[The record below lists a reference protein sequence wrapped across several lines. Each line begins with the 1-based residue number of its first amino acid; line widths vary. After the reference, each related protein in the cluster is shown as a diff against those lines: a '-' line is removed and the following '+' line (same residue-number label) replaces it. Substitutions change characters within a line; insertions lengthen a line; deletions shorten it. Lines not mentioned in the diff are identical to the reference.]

1 MALIR
6 QKKTILGDLLGGV
19 SAAII
24 SFPTSLALGIASGLG
39 ALAGI
44 YGAILG
50 GGVASLL
57 GSSALQISGPTGPIS
72 VILASLIVKGETPT
86 TLLFV
91 VVLAGILQ
99 LVFALFRLGKLIEYL
114 PYPVISGFMTGVALL
129 LFRTTLFSIQPNLYE
144 YGLAV
149 FVVLACL
156 LSSKYIKQLPP
167 VLLPLVA
174 GIVIRFLLPV
184 DFSTLPTLTFALPK
198 ATVPSFS
205 FLTIDGIRLLPYA
218 FSLALLCSIDTL
230 LTARILDT
238 RSQDGGT
245 LQPNRELI
253 GQGLGNIA
261 AGLFGGLAVAG
272 ATMRS
277 FANQEAGAKTRF
289 AGLIHSIILLL
300 ILINISTVQY
310 FLPMALLHGIIL
322 FLGIKLID
330 WRNVRAIPYTPI
342 ADTIVMGI
350 TIVLTVTAG
359 LLESVG
365 IALFFSSLLF
375 IRQMANLLVA
385 NVPLDTHLPPD
396 QKEIGKRYDDQIH
409 VFEIRGPLFFASTS
423 VLSREL
429 ADFSNAHVLILK
441 MYAVPTI
448 DQTALKVLDLIIQE
462 ANKHNITIMITGLHK
477 NLKNIL
483 DKAGMVKAIGK
494 NNFFHNPME
503 AVQKAIALVKQSEK
517 V

>member
-1 MALIR
+1 MALLQ
-6 QKKTILGDLLGGV
+6 QKKAIIGDVFGGV

-39 ALAGI
+39 GLAGI

-50 GGVASLL
+50 GGVASLF
-57 GSSALQISGPTGPIS
+57 GSSVLQISGPTGPIS
-72 VILASLIVKGETPT
+72 VILASLYAKGETPT
-86 TLLFV
+86 TLLLV
-91 VVLAGILQ
+91 VILAGVLQ

-129 LFRTTLFSIQPNLYE
+129 LFRTTWVAIEPSFYE
-144 YGLAV
+144 YGLAILV
-149 FVVLACL
+149 AVSCL
-156 LSSKYIKQLPP
+156 VSSKYSKQLPP
-167 VLLPLVA
+167 VLLPLILGVA
-174 GIVIRFLLPV
+174 IRLLLPV
-184 DFSTLPTLTFALPK
+184 SFATIPSLSFFIPTVTTPSLTYFFS
-198 ATVPSFS
+198 
-205 FLTIDGIRLLPYA
+205 DGLRLIPYA

-238 RSQDGGT
+238 RSQEGGN

-253 GQGLGNIA
+253 GQGMGNII
-261 AGLFGGLAVAG
+261 AGLFGGVAVAG

-289 AGLIHSIILLL
+289 SGIVHSVVLLL
-300 ILINISTVQY
+300 ILVNISTVQY

-322 FLGIKLID
+322 FLGVKLID

-375 IRQMANLLVA
+375 IRQMSNLLVS

-396 QKEIGKRYDDQIH
+396 QKEIGKKYDDQIH

-462 ANKHNITIMITGLHK
+462 AKKHNITIMITGLHK
-477 NLKNIL
+477 NLKSIL
-483 DKAGMVKAIGK
+483 HKAGMVKAIGED
-494 NNFFHNPME
+494 NFFHNPME
-503 AVQKAIALVKQSEK
+503 AVQTAIALVRQSNHI
-517 V
+517 